1 MYSSDRNGSLAGDLK
16 SPPWRADISAEN
28 REVLLQISA
37 FIRLA
42 EGFRL
47 GLVKCNQPV
56 QRRQMADLL
65 KEMLVGEV
73 QIQEVDL
80 KEPVDDL
87 RAAVGQLLTEGGQTG
102 TGKRVL
108 MVFGFEQS
116 IPSEGSV
123 PALEGLNLS
132 RDLFPC
138 DFPFP
143 FLLWLPDYALTRL
156 AREAPDFWGWRS
168 GVFEFV
174 PDRMLMTTMESATI
188 TGMYPEG
195 LSLEKK
201 KERLAS
207 LEGLV
212 WDYSEMKRGEREN
225 RSYAAVLDRLAYLR
239 FQLGDYPESRRLYN
253 ESLKI
258 WQDLG
263 ERSGEART
271 LHNLGSLAKASNDYP
286 EARRLYNESL
296 KIWQDLGERSGEA
309 RTLHALGSLAEA
321 SGDYPE
327 ARRLYNESLKISQDQ
342 GDRRGEA
349 RRLHALGSLAKASGD
364 YPEARRLYNE
374 SLKISQ
380 DQGDRRG
387 EARTLRDLAMLAQAS
402 GDYLEARRLF
412 NESLKIRQ
420 ELVDRSGVFQTLHAL
435 GSLAE
440 ASGGYPE
447 ARRLY
452 NESLKISQD
461 LGERSDEARTLH
473 NLGSLAQASGDCSEA
488 RRLYNESLKIFQ
500 DLGERRGEA
509 LSLTKLASLEEEQN
523 DIKAAID
530 HITQAEA
537 IFKLLGAGHH
547 AEEARIQKERLGR
560 RLGRPS

>member
-87 RAAVGQLLTEGGQTG
+87 RAAVGQLLTEGGQTS

-108 MVFGFEQS
+108 MVFGFELS

-132 RDLFPC
+132 RDLFSC

-188 TGMYPEG
+188 TEMYPEG

-253 ESLKI
+253 ESLRIWQDLGERSGEARTLHALGTLAQTSGDYPEARRLYNESLKI
-258 WQDLG
+258 SQDLGERSYEAGTLHNLGSLAEASGDYPEARRLYNESLKIRQDLG

-271 LHNLGSLAKASNDYP
+271 LHNLGILAQASGDYP

-296 KIWQDLGERSGEA
+296 KISQDLGDRSGEA
-309 RTLHALGSLAEA
+309 QTLHNLGSLAEA

-327 ARRLYNESLKISQDQ
+327 ARRLYNESLKISQD
-342 GDRRGEA
+342 
-349 RRLHALGSLAKASGD
+349 
-364 YPEARRLYNE
+364 
-374 SLKISQ
+374 
-380 DQGDRRG
+380 
-387 EARTLRDLAMLAQAS
+387 
-402 GDYLEARRLF
+402 
-412 NESLKIRQ
+412 
-420 ELVDRSGVFQTLHAL
+420 
-435 GSLAE
+435 
-440 ASGGYPE
+440 
-447 ARRLY
+447 
-452 NESLKISQD
+452 
-461 LGERSDEARTLH
+461 LGERSGEAGTLH
-473 NLGSLAQASGDCSEA
+473 NLGILAQASGDCSEA
-488 RRLYNESLKIFQ
+488 RRLYNESLRIWQ
-500 DLGERRGEA
+500 DLGERSGEA
-509 LSLTKLASLEEEQN
+509 LSLAKLASLEEEQN

-547 AEEARIQKERLGR
+547 AEEARIQKERLER
-560 RLGRPS
+560 RLGRPP

>member
-1 MYSSDRNGSLAGDLK
+1 MYSSDRDGSLAGDLK

-65 KEMLVGEV
+65 REMLAGEV

-87 RAAVGQLLTEGGQTG
+87 RAAVGQLLTEGSQTG

-188 TGMYPEG
+188 TEMYPEG

-212 WDYSEMKRGEREN
+212 WDYSELKRGEREN

-239 FQLGDYPESRRLYN
+239 FQLGDYPEARRLYN
-253 ESLKI
+253 KSLKI

-263 ERSGEART
+263 ERSGEAGT
-271 LHNLGSLAKASNDYP
+271 LFAMGSLAD
-286 EARRLYNESL
+286 
-296 KIWQDLGERSGEA
+296 
-309 RTLHALGSLAEA
+309 A

-327 ARRLYNESLKISQDQ
+327 ARRLYNESLKIFQDL
-342 GDRRGEA
+342 GERSGEA
-349 RRLHALGSLAKASGD
+349 RTLFALGSLADASGDYQEASRLYNESLKISQDLEDRIDEAWTLRHLGILAQASGD

-374 SLKISQ
+374 SLKIFQ
-380 DQGDRRG
+380 DLRDGSG
-387 EARTLRDLAMLAQAS
+387 EARTLH
-402 GDYLEARRLF
+402 
-412 NESLKIRQ
+412 N
-420 ELVDRSGVFQTLHAL
+420 L

-440 ASGGYPE
+440 ASGDYMEARRLYNESLRISQDLGERSGEARTLHSLGSLAEASGDYSE

-461 LGERSDEARTLH
+461 LGERS
-473 NLGSLAQASGDCSEA
+473 
-488 RRLYNESLKIFQ
+488 
-500 DLGERRGEA
+500 GEA
-509 LSLTKLASLEEEQN
+509 LSLAKLALLEEEQN

-537 IFKLLGAGHH
+537 IFKMLGAGRH
-547 AEEARIQKERLGR
+547 AEETRIQKERLER
-560 RLGRPS
+560 RLGRLS

>member
-1 MYSSDRNGSLAGDLK
+1 MYSSDRDGSLAGDLK

-65 KEMLVGEV
+65 KEMLAGEV

-87 RAAVGQLLTEGGQTG
+87 RAAVGQLLTEGVQTG

-188 TGMYPEG
+188 TGTYPEG

-212 WDYSEMKRGEREN
+212 WDYSELKRGEREN

-239 FQLGDYPESRRLYN
+239 FQLGDYPEARRLYN
-253 ESLKI
+253 KSLKI

-263 ERSGEART
+263 ERSGEAGT
-271 LHNLGSLAKASNDYP
+271 LFAMGSLAD
-286 EARRLYNESL
+286 
-296 KIWQDLGERSGEA
+296 
-309 RTLHALGSLAEA
+309 A
-321 SGDYPE
+321 SGDYP
-327 ARRLYNESLKISQDQ
+327 
-342 GDRRGEA
+342 
-349 RRLHALGSLAKASGD
+349 
-364 YPEARRLYNE
+364 
-374 SLKISQ
+374 
-380 DQGDRRG
+380 
-387 EARTLRDLAMLAQAS
+387 
-402 GDYLEARRLF
+402 
-412 NESLKIRQ
+412 
-420 ELVDRSGVFQTLHAL
+420 
-435 GSLAE
+435 
-440 ASGGYPE
+440 
-447 ARRLY
+447 
-452 NESLKISQD
+452 
-461 LGERSDEARTLH
+461 
-473 NLGSLAQASGDCSEA
+473 EA

-500 DLGERRGEA
+500 DLGERSGEAGTLLALGSLAEASGDYPEARHLYNESLKIRQDLGERSDEAKTLHNLGSLAEASDDYPEARRLYNESLKIFQDLGERSGEA
-509 LSLTKLASLEEEQN
+509 LSLAKLALLEEEQN

-547 AEEARIQKERLGR
+547 AEEARIEKERLER

>member
-271 LHNLGSLAKASNDYP
+271 LH
-286 EARRLYNESL
+286 
-296 KIWQDLGERSGEA
+296 
-309 RTLHALGSLAEA
+309 ALGSLAE
-321 SGDYPE
+321 
-327 ARRLYNESLKISQDQ
+327 
-342 GDRRGEA
+342 
-349 RRLHALGSLAKASGD
+349 ASGD

>member
-1 MYSSDRNGSLAGDLK
+1 MQKIMYSSDRNGSLAGDLK

-349 RRLHALGSLAKASGD
+349 R
-364 YPEARRLYNE
+364 
-374 SLKISQ
+374 
-380 DQGDRRG
+380 
-387 EARTLRDLAMLAQAS
+387 TLRDLAMLAQAS